1 MPRKIKIKGRL
12 NFKSIKPVLEI
23 LAQEYIEWQKK
34 QQAKKLNKTGNGF
47 QVLTKGEVTV

>member
-23 LAQEYIEWQKK
+23 LAQEYIEWQQSK
-34 QQAKKLNKTGNGF
+34 QAKKIKKSGNCFQMLN
-47 QVLTKGEVTV
+47 KGEVTV